1 MRRVGK
7 PERVW
12 PRVTGHAGAIPRRSL
27 VAPKPV
33 ERGARATGAR
43 RFSRLLIC
51 PHDGSYLTTSPRKG
65 DRVIYTCRIGSHAND
80 HPKPYSVSETGLP
93 EWASFQAGYVATLI
107 NSTPPDEEQ
116 VNAEIGRLI
125 TSRERFAVLYAEQSI
140 NEDTWHSKRDE
151 IDRRLEALRASVRST
166 LLVEGGVRWG
176 GSPEQVNDDL
186 RAICSGIRLGYEG
199 KGRRRR
205 LVPVGGIWKRP
216 PMIDVW
222 DSETGES
229 MLHPDAVPATGGWYL
244 PGSATA
250 KSADERATA

>member
-1 MRRVGK
+1 M
-7 PERVW
+7 
-12 PRVTGHAGAIPRRSL
+12 
-27 VAPKPV
+27 
-33 ERGARATGAR
+33 
-43 RFSRLLIC
+43 
-51 PHDGSYLTTSPRKG
+51 
-65 DRVIYTCRIGSHAND
+65 
-80 HPKPYSVSETGLP
+80 
-93 EWASFQAGYVATLI
+93 
-107 NSTPPDEEQ
+107 
-116 VNAEIGRLI
+116 
-125 TSRERFAVLYAEQSI
+125 LYAEQSI